1 MNRPGPH
8 RYLALALE
16 ATGALAILY
25 GVAVWS
31 VPAAIGL
38 GGVLLI
44 VAAQLLE
51 ELL

>member
-1 MNRPGPH
+1 LGLE
-8 RYLALALE
+8 LAGAGAALY
-16 ATGALAILY
+16 AI
-25 GVAVWS
+25 ASFS

-44 VAAQLLE
+44 VAAQFLG